1 MLEGRALPPTELLFF
16 MTERGSVPVLDW
28 LTRLDARDP
37 RAADK
42 CVARLERLGAFGH
55 ELRRPEADHLQDG
68 LFELR
73 VRHGTVNYRM
83 IYFFHGRHTAVLV
96 EGLIKKDRVPAAA
109 IARSLRR
116 RLVFERDPN
125 AHTHTR

>member
-1 MLEGRALPPTELLFF
+1 MPPTELLFF
-16 MTERGSVPVLDW
+16 MDERGNAPVLDW
-28 LTRLDARDP
+28 LTRLNAKDS

-42 CVARLERLGAFGH
+42 CTARLERLAALGH
-55 ELRRPEADHLQDG
+55 ELRRPEADYLQHG

-83 IYFFHGRHTAVLV
+83 IYFFRGRHTAVLV

-109 IARSLRR
+109 VARALRR
-116 RLVFERDPN
+116 KQDFERDPTM
-125 AHTHTR
+125 HTYMR